1 MSRKVNA
8 KQRKIN
14 IFQFSCQKFL
24 TKQKSCDIID
34 LSEELYQFAFVR
46 SMGLSYFY
54 YYIISLGQMQVLN
67 SSRLQKLC
75 SFLQLKGVYLGLTE
89 KFGNTERTKG
99 VTKMTENI
107 TENITVTTTEQKSVP
122 HMENISKAAELFNM
136 TKYAV
141 RVLAEEGKI
150 KAVRIGGRIY
160 VNVDSMRDFFL
171 ACTLS
176 PADKPEPSEPCEK
189 PSFAK
194 PVKGIRRVG

>member
-1 MSRKVNA
+1 MN
-8 KQRKIN
+8 
-14 IFQFSCQKFL
+14 
-24 TKQKSCDIID
+24 
-34 LSEELYQFAFVR
+34 
-46 SMGLSYFY
+46 
-54 YYIISLGQMQVLN
+54 
-67 SSRLQKLC
+67 
-75 SFLQLKGVYLGLTE
+75 
-89 KFGNTERTKG
+89 
-99 VTKMTENI
+99 ENI
-107 TENITVTTTEQKSVP
+107 NATNTINETVTTTEPKSLP

-160 VNVDSMRDFFL
+160 VNIDSMRDFFL

-176 PADKPEPSEPCEK
+176 PEDKPAQPAEPCEK

>member
-1 MSRKVNA
+1 MN
-8 KQRKIN
+8 
-14 IFQFSCQKFL
+14 
-24 TKQKSCDIID
+24 
-34 LSEELYQFAFVR
+34 
-46 SMGLSYFY
+46 
-54 YYIISLGQMQVLN
+54 
-67 SSRLQKLC
+67 
-75 SFLQLKGVYLGLTE
+75 
-89 KFGNTERTKG
+89 
-99 VTKMTENI
+99 ENI
-107 TENITVTTTEQKSVP
+107 NATNTINETVTTTSTEPKSLP

-176 PADKPEPSEPCEK
+176 PADKPEQPAEPAEK

>member
-1 MSRKVNA
+1 MDLRKSTVNA
-8 KQRKIN
+8 VHIQISERSAKMSEIIN
-14 IFQFSCQKFL
+14 
-24 TKQKSCDIID
+24 
-34 LSEELYQFAFVR
+34 
-46 SMGLSYFY
+46 
-54 YYIISLGQMQVLN
+54 
-67 SSRLQKLC
+67 
-75 SFLQLKGVYLGLTE
+75 
-89 KFGNTERTKG
+89 
-99 VTKMTENI
+99 
-107 TENITVTTTEQKSVP
+107 TTTETAVPEQKSLP

-136 TKYAV
+136 TRYAV

-176 PADKPEPSEPCEK
+176 PEEAKPEPEITEK

>member
-1 MSRKVNA
+1 
-8 KQRKIN
+8 
-14 IFQFSCQKFL
+14 
-24 TKQKSCDIID
+24 
-34 LSEELYQFAFVR
+34 
-46 SMGLSYFY
+46 
-54 YYIISLGQMQVLN
+54 
-67 SSRLQKLC
+67 
-75 SFLQLKGVYLGLTE
+75 
-89 KFGNTERTKG
+89 
-99 VTKMTENI
+99 MTENI
-107 TENITVTTTEQKSVP
+107 TTNETVTTTEQKTVP

-160 VNVDSMRDFFL
+160 VNVDSMREFFL

-176 PADKPEPSEPCEK
+176 PEDKPAQPAEPCEK